1 MIEKRFELDDDDE
14 YLIDNKTGKLYDACG
29 GGDGLPFVINEYHE
43 LEKEN
48 EQLKEENEQL
58 KKIHDVALELVEE
71 ATQHNLW
78 KLRTFFKEYNKKV
91 MEND

>member
-1 MIEKRFELDDDDE
+1 MTKKRFEE
-14 YLIDNKTGKLYDACG
+14 YDNGFEDKIK
-29 GGDGLPFVINEYHE
+29 NEYFE
-43 LEKEN
+43 TN
-48 EQLKEENEQL
+48 EEIVDRLNALHEENEQL